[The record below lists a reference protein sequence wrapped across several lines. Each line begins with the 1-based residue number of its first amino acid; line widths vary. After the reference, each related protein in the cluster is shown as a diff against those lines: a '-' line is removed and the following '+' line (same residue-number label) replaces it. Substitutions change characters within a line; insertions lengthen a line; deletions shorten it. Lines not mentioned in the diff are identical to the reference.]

1 MVNNTPAGR
10 WFRRVLWAA
19 IAGNVAVALPAIAAP
34 SALLALAGLPAAAP
48 EVWPRL
54 AAVQA
59 IVLAALYAPAAL
71 DVDRYR
77 MVAWLTVAAH
87 AAGGIFFTFEP
98 EMRLMA
104 AYDWAFA
111 LALGVLLTMAV
122 RLPPE
127 RAAAA
132 TV

>member
-1 MVNNTPAGR
+1 MVNNTPAAR

-19 IAGNVAVALPAIAAP
+19 IVGNIVVALPAMAAP
-34 SALLALAGLPAAAP
+34 SALIALAGLPAAAP

-77 MVAWLTVAAH
+77 TVAWLTVAAH
-87 AAGGIFFTFEP
+87 AAGGIFFSFEP
-98 EMRLMA
+98 ELRLMA

-122 RLPPE
+122 RTYPA

-132 TV
+132 TL